1 MPRRR
6 RATTRRRSVRRR
18 LTRSNAKSGA
28 KILGRSSKNIV
39 TGAVLYEGV
48 TRLAGN
54 QTAQLGT
61 MQLPANMILTG
72 LSAELIGGGQKDFI
86 SAGTKIGTKRLID
99 RFILPRVFGARSN
112 GQTASAAQGGY

>member
-1 MPRRR
+1 
-6 RATTRRRSVRRR
+6 
-18 LTRSNAKSGA
+18 
-28 KILGRSSKNIV
+28 
-39 TGAVLYEGV
+39 
-48 TRLAGN
+48 
-54 QTAQLGT
+54 
-61 MQLPANMILTG
+61 MILTG